1 MKIIEPKVELWRQED
16 AKAHVARCVRVCY
29 GKETGND
36 EATVKRLIN
45 SKQIADATVC
55 KECIDKLD
63 NETCFVACD
72 VNKEG
77 YVISTYDTLW
87 IKNNGLKE
95 FFKELDLIQPINI
108 MPKEHFYTV
117 FGNVIKD
124 FYSNKENEN
133 N

>member
-1 MKIIEPKVELWRQED
+1 MKLHSIFGINGLARTCLCCGKIIGYTPIGDNVDED
-16 AKAHVARCVRVCY
+16 FS
-29 GKETGND
+29 
-36 EATVKRLIN
+36 N
-45 SKQIADATVC
+45 SKQIADAIVC

-72 VNKEG
+72 VNKES

-124 FYSNKENEN
+124 FYSNKEDEN
-133 N
+133 NRT

>member
-1 MKIIEPKVELWRQED
+1 MKLHSIFGINGLARTCLCCGKIIGYTPIGDNVDED
-16 AKAHVARCVRVCY
+16 
-29 GKETGND
+29 
-36 EATVKRLIN
+36 LSN
-45 SKQIADATVC
+45 SKQIADGIVC

-77 YVISTYDTLW
+77 YVISTYNTLW

-124 FYSNKENEN
+124 FYSNKEDEN
-133 N
+133 NRT

>member
-1 MKIIEPKVELWRQED
+1 MKLHSIFGINGLARTCLCCGKIIGYTPIGDNVDED
-16 AKAHVARCVRVCY
+16 
-29 GKETGND
+29 
-36 EATVKRLIN
+36 LSN

-108 MPKEHFYTV
+108 MPKKHFYTV

-133 N
+133 NRT

>member
-1 MKIIEPKVELWRQED
+1 MKLHPIFGINAL
-16 AKAHVARCVRVCY
+16 ARVCICC
-29 GKETGND
+29 GKVIGYTPIGDNVD
-36 EATVKRLIN
+36 EDLSN

-117 FGNVIKD
+117 FSNVIKD
-124 FYSNKENEN
+124 FYSNKEDEN
-133 N
+133 NRT

>member
-1 MKIIEPKVELWRQED
+1 MKLHSIFGINGLARTCLCCGKIIGYTPIGDNVDED
-16 AKAHVARCVRVCY
+16 
-29 GKETGND
+29 
-36 EATVKRLIN
+36 LSN

-95 FFKELDLIQPINI
+95 FFKELDLIQPINV

-124 FYSNKENEN
+124 FYSNKEDEN
-133 N
+133 NRT

>member
-1 MKIIEPKVELWRQED
+1 MKLHSIFGINGLARTCLCCGKIIGYTPIGDNVDED
-16 AKAHVARCVRVCY
+16 
-29 GKETGND
+29 
-36 EATVKRLIN
+36 LSN

-108 MPKEHFYTV
+108 IPKEHFYTV
-117 FGNVIKD
+117 FGNVVKD
-124 FYSNKENEN
+124 FYNNKEDEN

>member
-1 MKIIEPKVELWRQED
+1 MKLHSIFGINGLARTCLCCGKIIGYTPIGDNVDED
-16 AKAHVARCVRVCY
+16 FS
-29 GKETGND
+29 
-36 EATVKRLIN
+36 N

-108 MPKEHFYTV
+108 MPKEHFYTI

-124 FYSNKENEN
+124 FYSNKEDEN
-133 N
+133 NRT

>member
-1 MKIIEPKVELWRQED
+1 MKLHPIFGINGLARTCLCCGKIIGYTPIGDNVDED
-16 AKAHVARCVRVCY
+16 FS
-29 GKETGND
+29 
-36 EATVKRLIN
+36 N

-133 N
+133 NRT